1 MTTAANS
8 IEFSLSRGQSPDG
21 VDYQILGITLSQQI
35 ISPEDLGTIELP
47 RGIDTRMGVILDG
60 RGPIWLYG
68 YLIHELHPTA
78 WVACHDP
85 RLGAV
90 VVATHVKGVAV
101 GQVIRLG
108 SGGDRLHPALMVVG
122 PPDSG
127 KSVFSHRLFQTLLSS
142 YPNIYLQRAN
152 WDGEGNYTLEL
163 PPDLDPEVFK
173 AANKGQ
179 LTDSFFSLPFW
190 SNFVITS
197 AKRLN
202 NCGCGGNGAA
212 GETADFRGL

>member
-1 MTTAANS
+1 
-8 IEFSLSRGQSPDG
+8 
-21 VDYQILGITLSQQI
+21 
-35 ISPEDLGTIELP
+35 
-47 RGIDTRMGVILDG
+47 
-60 RGPIWLYG
+60 
-68 YLIHELHPTA
+68 
-78 WVACHDP
+78 
-85 RLGAV
+85 
-90 VVATHVKGVAV
+90 
-101 GQVIRLG
+101 
-108 SGGDRLHPALMVVG
+108 MVVG